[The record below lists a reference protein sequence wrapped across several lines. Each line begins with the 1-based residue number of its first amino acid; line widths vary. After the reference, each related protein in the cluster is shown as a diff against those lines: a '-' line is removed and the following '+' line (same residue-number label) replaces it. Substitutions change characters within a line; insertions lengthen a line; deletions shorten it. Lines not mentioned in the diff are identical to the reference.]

1 MRITHAGNVGIG
13 TATPYAPLTVNGFVS
28 TPNASY
34 RGIRYADWHTNF
46 GDMGVRSDYD
56 ASHGHGSS
64 SNKISIQSQY
74 SMHIQNGVLLISS
87 DKRIKD
93 VIGRSG
99 SKGDLSTLLSV
110 EITDYKMKDK
120 VVYGNQTAKKV
131 IAQQLK
137 SVYPQAV
144 SLQTSVI
151 PNIYKA
157 AEIKEGYVALQTDL
171 KKGDRVKLIFIE
183 GEQELEEIVEVL
195 DADQRGF
202 TIENK
207 KNGKVFVFGKQ
218 VDDFHVVD
226 YDAVSMLNVS
236 ATQELYK
243 LILKQQKT
251 IDAQKAQ
258 ISAQIE
264 KSKKTQSNF
273 DERLKNLEILFN
285 ISKLNE

>member
-1 MRITHAGNVGIG
+1 VGIG
-13 TATPYAPLTVNGFVS
+13 TTTPYAPLTVNGFVS

-34 RGIRYADWHTNF
+34 RGIRYADWQPNF
-46 GDMGVRSDYD
+46 GDMGVRPDY
-56 ASHGHGSS
+56 HNGVTSS
-64 SNKISIQSQY
+64 SDRISIQSQY

>member
-1 MRITHAGNVGIG
+1 
-13 TATPYAPLTVNGFVS
+13 
-28 TPNASY
+28 
-34 RGIRYADWHTNF
+34 
-46 GDMGVRSDYD
+46 
-56 ASHGHGSS
+56 
-64 SNKISIQSQY
+64 
-74 SMHIQNGVLLISS
+74 
-87 DKRIKD
+87 
-93 VIGRSG
+93 
-99 SKGDLSTLLSV
+99 
-110 EITDYKMKDK
+110 MKDK
-120 VVYGNQTAKKV
+120 VVYGNQIAKKV

-171 KKGDRVKLIFIE
+171 KKGDKVKLIFE
-183 GEQELEEIVEVL
+183 DDEQTNEELVKVL
-195 DADQRGF
+195 STDKNGF
-202 TIENK
+202 TVDNK
-207 KNGKVFVFGKQ
+207 KEGKVFVYGKE

-251 IDAQKAQ
+251 IEKQKEQIDTQKAQVDLQKAQ

-273 DERLKNLEILFN
+273 DERIKNLEILFN